1 MAITAGQHRGRACA
15 GKQDARRFPRQVVS
29 WLVTVSIGSRQLKE
43 RTKDTSAA
51 GAKIL
56 IDERLS
62 LGSQVLLQLRR
73 AGNSP
78 VETHALVWRLD
89 ADGFACV
96 FVGTPRPG
104 FLAAV
109 APSRAEAS
117 MVRPNEVRARGDCAA
132 SGCRPRGART
142 RSGGAQQPGLH
153 PARRRSA
160 AAAGP
165 TLRPG
170 SLGAHRSLPCRRRTP
185 ADERRASGAAVGP
198 APAGRQGLAHSS
210 GFGPTPHGSGGVLAS
225 YPMQPRGSGHARP
238 PGTRDEDLGPSG
250 SEQWRALRPE
260 PDHVLEAP
268 SGRASRAGALH
279 DRVVVP
285 LTRLPSPIG
294 QTAVRHTPDA
304 SSIS

>member
-1 MAITAGQHRGRACA
+1 MAITAGQHRGRACV

-117 MVRPNEVRARGDCAA
+117 MVRPNEVRARG
-132 SGCRPRGART
+132 T
-142 RSGGAQQPGLH
+142 VLL
-153 PARRRSA
+153 A
-160 AAAGP
+160 AADP
-165 TLRPG
+165 
-170 SLGAHRSLPCRRRTP
+170 
-185 ADERRASGAAVGP
+185 
-198 APAGRQGLAHSS
+198 
-210 GFGPTPHGSGGVLAS
+210 
-225 YPMQPRGSGHARP
+225 
-238 PGTRDEDLGPSG
+238 
-250 SEQWRALRPE
+250 
-260 PDHVLEAP
+260 
-268 SGRASRAGALH
+268 
-279 DRVVVP
+279 
-285 LTRLPSPIG
+285 
-294 QTAVRHTPDA
+294 AVRELALAALSSRDYTLLATQVRSRCWPYA
-304 SSIS
+304 SPRITRRPSISSLST